1 MKKVLFI
8 FLFSLLVVPF
18 CVNATLNLSG
28 KFDWNSPKVKKIC
41 PAISYF
47 TMQLSTPR
55 EMFIAVMKVDL
66 TDPKIKFQMTKRASN
81 WGEKMPGFEKKF
93 IIRTARETCRV
104 TMKKYLEKN
113 INMVAIINGSPWS
126 PWQPPFNHPYA
137 DRQGLIIDNGQ
148 IVAPIL
154 PGRPAFVV
162 TKDGQVFFKLM
173 AKDTN
178 ISNYL
183 HAISGFAFVLN
194 DGEVIKSK
202 AKSLAPR
209 TGYGLSKD
217 KKTLYL
223 FVVDGR
229 QPKYSMGMST
239 YEVGEFLQ
247 YLGAHTGLNM
257 DGGGS
262 STLIIK
268 DGNKLNMLNKQKW
281 GERTVGGAMGLIYQ

>member
-1 MKKVLFI
+1 
-8 FLFSLLVVPF
+8 
-18 CVNATLNLSG
+18 
-28 KFDWNSPKVKKIC
+28 
-41 PAISYF
+41 
-47 TMQLSTPR
+47 
-55 EMFIAVMKVDL
+55 
-66 TDPKIKFQMTKRASN
+66 
-81 WGEKMPGFEKKF
+81 
-93 IIRTARETCRV
+93 
-104 TMKKYLEKN
+104 MKKYLEKN